1 MFSKEKFVKKKF
13 LDGKQ
18 VVFEVI
24 DGLRARKKTLVL
36 FSVWCL
42 LSIIWCVVELKK
54 RYDFYHAKLSVAD
67 VLVLL
72 QHPGRLG
79 MFIFPFAMLI
89 VLKCKPKKIDMQI
102 LLRYGSKRKFLARQM
117 KESILYAIL
126 LAVSV
131 TGMGIAVSC
140 CLGLPLI
147 NWNSIDSIFFS
158 EAKFLVEEHFVTVA
172 VVIFVMDVL
181 KFLMDFLIMDLLL
194 WNQRFMPI
202 LWVVVIVEAGIES
215 IGENVRVFHSLFSVQ
230 YELWGIWWTHGLI
243 IVLGIVICIAL
254 HLLGIWSVRK
264 KDIFG

>member
-1 MFSKEKFVKKKF
+1 MFSKEKFVKEKVS
-13 LDGKQ
+13 DGKQ
-18 VVFEVI
+18 VVFEVL
-24 DGLRARKKTLVL
+24 DGLRARKKMLVL

-42 LSIIWCVVELKK
+42 LSIVWCVVELKK
-54 RYDFYHAKLSVAD
+54 RYDFYHAELSVAD

-131 TGMGIAVSC
+131 TGMGIVVSC

-158 EAKFLVEEHFVTVA
+158 EAKFLVEEHFATV
-172 VVIFVMDVL
+172 
-181 KFLMDFLIMDLLL
+181 
-194 WNQRFMPI
+194 
-202 LWVVVIVEAGIES
+202 VEAGIES
-215 IGENVRVFHSLFSVQ
+215 IGENVRVFHSLFSIQ

-254 HLLGIWSVRK
+254 HLLGIWSIRK
-264 KDIFG
+264 RDIFG